1 MRRHAVQMP
10 KPIQSYFDADQGKD
24 AGALV
29 ATFAEGALV
38 KDEGGSHRGH
48 DEIAAWWRDAKQQ
61 YDHSAEPFDVMA
73 GKDSV
78 SVRATV
84 SGNFPGSP
92 ATLTYQFRLEGD
104 GIAELE
110 IGA

>member
-1 MRRHAVQMP
+1 MQMP
-10 KPIQSYFDADQGKD
+10 TPIQSYFDADQGRD

-29 ATFAEGALV
+29 AAFADDALV
-38 KDEGGSHRGH
+38 KDEGASHRGH
-48 DEIAAWWRDAKQQ
+48 AAIGAWWRDAKQQ
-61 YDHSAEPFDVMA
+61 YEHGAEPFEVAA
-73 GKDSV
+73 GEGGI

-92 ATLTYQFRLEGD
+92 ATLTYRFRLEGD
-104 GIAELE
+104 RIAALE

>member
-1 MRRHAVQMP
+1 MQMP
-10 KPIQSYFDADQGKD
+10 TPIQSYFDADQGRD

-29 ATFAEGALV
+29 AAFAADALV
-38 KDEGGSHRGH
+38 KDEGTAHRGH
-48 DEIAAWWRDAKQQ
+48 AEISAWWRGAKQQ
-61 YDHSAEPFDVMA
+61 YEHRAEPFEVAVGEDR
-73 GKDSV
+73 V

-92 ATLTYQFRLEGD
+92 ATLIYHFRLEG
-104 GIAELE
+104 GRIAELE